1 MGGAFGGSWGRLRP
15 GDGGGGSG
23 GVGTLLRVPDV
34 KNAAR
39 SSTDA
44 VRIVFLGGL
53 GEIGR
58 NCMAIE
64 VGGGP
69 SGDGPDRQILLI
81 DCGLMFPDA
90 DMHGIDLVLP
100 DFTYLRENAE
110 RLVAVVATHG
120 HEDHVGGLQFLLR
133 EVSVPVYGA
142 ALTLGLA
149 RNRIEEAGLLGK
161 TTLHAVADGDRV
173 QIGPFDVE
181 FIPVTHSVPHAHG
194 IAVHTPQGVIL
205 HTGDFKLD
213 LTPVDGRRTDLA
225 RIGQLAKDEGIRVL
239 LADST
244 NAESPGYAPSET
256 SVGSVLRSVFAECK
270 GRRVI
275 TASFASHL
283 HRIQQIADAAI
294 ESGRVV
300 ATLGRSMRKN
310 VQLGID
316 LGVVHIPA
324 SKLIDVEKIDDYP
337 PGEVCVISTG
347 SQGEPMSALAL
358 LARGENRFVKL
369 SDNDTV
375 ILSSHAI
382 PGNESNVN
390 KVMDGLLRLGAEVIH
405 SGIRDVHATGH
416 AQADEIKT
424 YLSIAQPE
432 WFVPIHGE
440 YRHMVANS
448 ELGVLMGVP
457 RDHVI
462 VCSDGDVLKVDAE
475 GVEPSGRVP
484 AGYLY
489 VDGIVGDV
497 GQGVLRDRKALAS
510 EGVVVVVVTVDTQS
524 GKVLV
529 GPEIITRG
537 WVYAPEAEDLL
548 DEACDAIAAAVEKS
562 LAKGVRDVE
571 ALERDVR
578 RAAGKFV
585 SDRTRRRPMIVP
597 VVMEA

>member
-1 MGGAFGGSWGRLRP
+1 MADP
-15 GDGGGGSG
+15 
-23 GVGTLLRVPDV
+23 VRV
-34 KNAAR
+34 
-39 SSTDA
+39 
-44 VRIVFLGGL
+44 VFLGGL

-64 VGGGP
+64 QQGRV
-69 SGDGPDRQILLI
+69 LLI
-81 DCGLMFPDA
+81 DVGLMFPDP

-100 DFTYLRENAE
+100 DFTWLRENADRIE
-110 RLVAVVATHG
+110 GVVATHG
-120 HEDHVGGLQFLLR
+120 HEDHVGALHYLLR
-133 EVSVPVYGA
+133 ELSFPIFGSAV
-142 ALTLGLA
+142 TLGLA

-161 TTLHAVADGDRV
+161 TDLIVVKDGERRM
-173 QIGPFDVE
+173 IGPFDVE
-181 FIPVTHSVPHAHG
+181 FIPVTHSVPHAHA
-194 IAVHTPQGVIL
+194 IAIHTPQGVIL
-205 HTGDFKLD
+205 HSGDFKLD

-225 RIGQLAKDEGIRVL
+225 RIGAISSNEGVRLL

-244 NAESPGYAPSET
+244 NAEEKGHAPSET
-256 SVGSVLRSVFAECK
+256 SVGAVLRSLFAEQR
-270 GRRVI
+270 GQRII

-294 ESGRVV
+294 AEGRVV
-300 ATLGRSMRKN
+300 ATLGLSMKKN
-310 VQLGID
+310 VRMGRD
-316 LGVVHIPA
+316 LGVVKIPDK
-324 SKLIDVEKIDDYP
+324 SLVDIEDIDNYP
-337 PGEVCVISTG
+337 PGKVCVISTG

-358 LARGENRFVKL
+358 LGRGENKWVKIGET
-369 SDNDTV
+369 DTV

-390 KVMDGLLRLGAEVIH
+390 RVIDGLLRAGAQVIH
-405 SGIRDVHATGH
+405 SGVADVHATGH

-424 YLSIAQPE
+424 FLSLTRPDF
-432 WFVPIHGE
+432 FVPIHGE
-440 YRHMVANS
+440 YRHMVANAK
-448 ELGVLMGVP
+448 LGYLMGVP
-457 RDHVI
+457 HDHVL
-462 VCSDGDVLKVDAE
+462 VCEDGDVLTLSDE
-475 GVEPSGRVP
+475 GLAATGRVP

-497 GQGVLRDRKALAS
+497 GQGVLRDRKVLAE
-510 EGVVVVVVTVDTQS
+510 EGVVVVVVTVDIET

-548 DEACDAIAAAVEKS
+548 DEACDAVSDAVEKT
-562 LAKGVRDVE
+562 LAAGVRDVD

-585 SDRTRRRPMIVP
+585 NERTKRRPMIVP